1 METINGYEL
10 VSDEIATSSAVSWK
24 AKKDGQ
30 YFFLKKFRDP
40 ARPRDEIRV
49 HNPAEFKRRSD
60 WCDRFEDSRKTINAL
75 LSNLGGGN
83 FVAPVEFF
91 LHKNKYYQATPW
103 RQIEKKTIYEIT
115 QLSDAEKLLILKTA
129 ANCVRLLHDRA
140 IIHCDI
146 KPDNLPVT
154 LTASNKITC
163 SLIDFD
169 SAVLETKIPCPD
181 EVSGTDP
188 YLSPELMSYKMGRN
202 YYPGH
207 KFTVKNDVFAMA
219 IIFHWYWS
227 GEEFSFP
234 QPQKGP
240 YLHHAVLENL
250 PITVSEK
257 IPVWLKTILLKMIDK
272 QPENR
277 PSMGEVL
284 AYLGQVDL
292 QQVATQ
298 KDEAPVSEKKDEP
311 TKVQTAEYSK
321 GVKFPED
328 AISFEILPNDKVKLV
343 YIDGSKMALS
353 IDVAVKKQY
362 ITKNNGG

>member
-10 VSDEIATSSAVSWK
+10 VSDEMATSSAVSWK

-40 ARPRDEIRV
+40 ARPRDAIRV

-75 LSNLGGGN
+75 ISNLGGGN

-91 LHKNKYYQATPW
+91 LHKNKYFQATPW
-103 RQIEKKTIYEIT
+103 RQIEKKTINEIT
-115 QLSDAEKLLILKTA
+115 RLSDAEKLLILKTA
-129 ANCVRLLHDRA
+129 ANCVKLLHDRG

-154 LTASNKITC
+154 LTASNKMTC

-169 SAVLETKIPCPD
+169 TAVLESKIPCPD
-181 EVSGTDP
+181 EIYGTDP

-219 IIFHWYWS
+219 MIFHWYWS

-234 QPQKGP
+234 KPQKGP
-240 YLHHAVLENL
+240 YLHHAVLEDL
-250 PITVSEK
+250 PITMSDS
-257 IPVWLKTILLKMIDK
+257 IPVWLKTILLKMIHK
-272 QPENR
+272 QPESR
-277 PSMGEVL
+277 PSMGEIL
-284 AYLGQVDL
+284 EYLGQVDL
-292 QQVATQ
+292 QQTTTQ
-298 KDEAPVSEKKDEP
+298 KRAAPAPEKKDEP
-311 TKVQTAEYSK
+311 TKVQTAGYSK
-321 GVKFPED
+321 GAKFPED
-328 AISFEILPNDKVKLV
+328 AMSFEILPNNKVKLI
-343 YIDGSKMALS
+343 YNDGSKMALS
-353 IDVAVKKQY
+353 IDVAVNKRY